1 MLQLKSFKFLPPQYL
16 IIFDLLHIHVVNLII
31 FKFVNIMLLFIFI
44 NIQKY
49 VVTLTAPDTDSEMV
63 LEKMKAVDL
72 PIEHLELVHQMP

>member
-16 IIFDLLHIHVVNLII
+16 IRFDLLHIHVVNLII
-31 FKFVNIMLLFIFI
+31 FRFVNIMLLFIFI

-49 VVTLTAPDTDSEMV
+49 VVPLTAPDTDSEMV